1 MMNKRNELKKRLRL
15 VVFRSRKYIEAQIV
29 DDEKQSTLVSVTRKG
44 LDSKTKTTKSEQ
56 AGRLGEILAVKALK
70 KGLKEISFDRH
81 GYRYHG
87 RIKALADGARKG
99 GLDF

>member
-1 MMNKRNELKKRLRL
+1 MAKKNELKKRLRL

-29 DDEKQSTLVSVTRKG
+29 DDEKQSTLVSVTRKD
-44 LDSKTKTTKSEQ
+44 LDPKVKVTKSEQ
-56 AGRLGEILAVKALK
+56 AVKLGEILAAKALK
-70 KGLKEISFDRH
+70 KGLGQIRFDRH

-87 RIKALADGARKG
+87 RIKALAEGARKG

>member
-1 MMNKRNELKKRLRL
+1 MIKKNESKERLRL

-29 DDEKQSTLVSVTRKG
+29 DDEKQSTLVSVTRKD
-44 LDSKTKTTKSEQ
+44 LDPKTKITKSEQ
-56 AGRLGEILAVKALK
+56 AAQLGEILAAKALK
-70 KGLKEISFDRH
+70 KGLGQIKFDRH